1 MAGWLPRVLRRG
13 LTAVILALTVL
24 ALAPSSPASAHAELV
39 ASTPS
44 NGARLDKPPTRVTMT
59 FTETVNLI
67 DGGIR
72 LVNSLGDPVSSP
84 APTVDGHTVN
94 WPMPSGLRNGK
105 YLVSWRVV
113 SADGHPVQGAFSF
126 GIGVD
131 AQGVVGGGSN
141 QPSTAPA
148 PVVLIRFAGYLAFS
162 LLIGVV
168 AFVTWCSPSSR
179 KDPTAHLLGRVAL
192 VAGLVTTAAGLLVQ
206 GPYVAAVGWSKM
218 FDVDLLRQTAASPFG
233 EALLWR
239 LALYGALFFAVWM
252 LEWLE
257 PVIARW
263 LVGAGI
269 LALAVTFAASGHGA
283 GSGRVLDFAVDTVH
297 VLTAGIWV
305 GGLAVLAIAG
315 RSVERR
321 AYQQF
326 STMAMVSVLV
336 LIASGVVNAVLRF
349 DAVSQVW
356 QTRYGQMLIVK
367 VVVVA
372 LALAAAAVSRHT
384 LRQERTPGRTVRLEA
399 VITVVVVAITA
410 VLSLTTPPPTL
421 AAQRGGPASAN
432 SASASD
438 GTATMKL
445 GQGRTAKL
453 RVTPPTTA
461 GSRLS
466 LTLLDS
472 QNRPLAVNRVTLQ
485 VGLPARKVKGLQVPM
500 RRRGGVW
507 VGSFAFPVEGAWK
520 ATLTVEDKTL
530 AAVVAV
536 GDISIGG

>member
-1 MAGWLPRVLRRG
+1 MSGWLPRSLRRA
-13 LTAVILALTVL
+13 LTAVVLAVAVL

-44 NGARLDKPPTRVTMT
+44 NGDRLSKPPAQVTLT
-59 FTETVNLI
+59 YTESVNLI

-72 LVNSLGDPVSSP
+72 LVDSLGDPVSTP
-84 APTVDGHTVN
+84 APSVDGHTVR
-94 WPMPSGLRNGK
+94 WPMPSGLPNGK

-131 AQGVVGGGSN
+131 AQGVVGAGSD
-141 QPSTAPA
+141 APA
-148 PVVLIRFAGYLAFS
+148 SAPTPVVLIRFAGYLAFS

-179 KDPTAHLLGRVAL
+179 KDPTAHLLGRIAL

-218 FDVDLLRQTAASPFG
+218 FDVDLLQQTAASPFG
-233 EALLWR
+233 QALLWR

-269 LALAVTFAASGHGA
+269 VALAVTFAASGHGA
-283 GSGRVLDFAVDTVH
+283 GSGRVLDLAVDAVH
-297 VLTAGIWV
+297 VLAAGIWV

-326 STMAMVSVLV
+326 SMLAMVSVLA
-336 LIASGVVNAVLRF
+336 LISSGVINAVLRF

-356 QTRYGQMLIVK
+356 QTRYGVILIVK
-367 VVVVA
+367 VLVVG
-372 LALAAAAVSRHT
+372 LALGVAAASRRILH
-384 LRQERTPGRTVRLEA
+384 QDRTPGRTVRLEA

-410 VLSLTTPPPTL
+410 VLTLTTPPPTL
-421 AAQRGGPASAN
+421 AAQPGAAAAAN
-432 SASASD
+432 RSTASD

-453 RVTPPTTA
+453 LVTPPTTA
-461 GSRLS
+461 GSRLI
-466 LTLLDS
+466 LTLRDAR
-472 QNRPLAVNRVTLQ
+472 NRPLAVNRVALQ
-485 VGLPARKVKGLQVPM
+485 VGLPARKVAGLQVPL
-500 RRRGGVW
+500 RPRGGVW

-520 ATLTVEDKTL
+520 ATLTVTDKSL

-536 GDISIGG
+536 GDIQIGG